1 MADLR
6 SRDTDHLACK
16 AGKIYSLALSRKRS
30 PTPGLAF
37 RAQVLGPQCTS
48 SLTGTEWDAGDNL
61 DPVPSLLSQGS
72 NPQGW
77 PQGGPM
83 QSAICTC
90 SRLPEGSSLGKI
102 TRSAFHSKEL
112 TSGTQGLQ
120 FWGVDISG
128 AGRTFGGASEAVSQD
143 DGEHVQRQMPGPHM
157 GLPTR
162 QGATGVCALGKC
174 RVWDSLARFGPLT
187 TQTARGPEGQRLNR
201 RWGPRPLRTWPG
213 ARSLEGSLR
222 RGADADGERERRLCG
237 SPRAAPTSG
246 HRLHVASL
254 HSPGGRAPVSLPG
267 LESRRR
273 QGWFLPGVH
282 GEAVSCLF

>member
-162 QGATGVCALGKC
+162 GGYRSLCFGKVPSVGQPCPVRPPHHTDSEGARGAEAQQALG
-174 RVWDSLARFGPLT
+174 
-187 TQTARGPEGQRLNR
+187 PET
-201 RWGPRPLRTWPG
+201 PEDV
-213 ARSLEGSLR
+213 ARS
-222 RGADADGERERRLCG
+222 
-237 SPRAAPTSG
+237 PFT
-246 HRLHVASL
+246 
-254 HSPGGRAPVSLPG
+254 GRFSAT
-267 LESRRR
+267 R
-273 QGWFLPGVH
+273 
-282 GEAVSCLF
+282 C